1 MAAAQDHPGSPP
13 AAGLR
18 IAQVITRMI
27 PGGASRIVLDLIR
40 GAPPTLEMTLITGP
54 EGLPAD
60 LGARI
65 GACRLHV
72 IPTLGRAIRPLRDL
86 RALRSITR
94 LLREGRFDVAHAHT
108 SKAGFV
114 GRMAAARAGVRR
126 IIYTPHGSIFL
137 PGSSIPGVPGSGILR
152 RVLLLAERRAGR
164 RTHLMTA
171 LSRQEME
178 VALELGL
185 IAPGRVQVIP
195 NGIEVD
201 RYAPSAASRSTERR
215 RLDLAAD
222 DLLVVAAGRLT
233 AEKGHAVLLES
244 AALLRGEFPSLK
256 LAFFGEGPLREE
268 LARKSAALFPGARF
282 PGFTE
287 DLPAA
292 LAAADVFAHP
302 ALYEGFGLAPL
313 EAMAAGLP
321 VAASSV
327 GGLPELISAEVDGL
341 LVPPGDPA
349 ALAAALRRLLG
360 SRELRERLGG
370 RARSRARDFSRERM
384 VAAYAMLYRNG
395 SAP

>member
-1 MAAAQDHPGSPP
+1 MAAH
-13 AAGLR
+13 LR
-18 IAQVITRMI
+18 VAQVITRMI

-40 GAPPTLEMTLITGP
+40 GAPPALEMTLITGP
-54 EGLPAD
+54 EGMPPDLRAD
-60 LGARI
+60 LGAT
-65 GACRLHV
+65 RLRV

-94 LLREGRFDVAHAHT
+94 LLVDGRFDVVHAHT

-114 GRMAAARAGVRR
+114 GRMAAARAGVPRV
-126 IIYTPHGSIFL
+126 IYTPHGSIFL

-164 RTHLMTA
+164 HTHLLTA

-178 VALELGL
+178 LARSLGL

-201 RYAPSAASRSTERR
+201 RYALPAGRRSTERR
-215 RLDLAAD
+215 RLSIAED

-244 AALLRGEFPSLK
+244 AARLRREFPSLK
-256 LAFFGEGPLREE
+256 LAIFGEGPLRED
-268 LARKSAALFPGARF
+268 LARRSAALVPGALL

-292 LAAADVFAHP
+292 LSAADVFAHP

-327 GGLPELISAEVDGL
+327 GGLPELISTEVDGL
-341 LVPPGDPA
+341 LVPPGDPE
-349 ALAAALRRLLG
+349 ALATALRRLLA

-370 RARSRARDFSRERM
+370 RARARARDFSRERM
-384 VAAYAMLYRNG
+384 VAAYATAYRNG
-395 SAP
+395 SPS